1 MSSIGRRGR
10 RSSRDASPSRQSSSH
25 NNPSNGNYRNRS
37 PERKDIE
44 NPPCKY
50 GDGCYQ
56 LNIEHMSQFSHSNSN
71 SNSKLL
77 HNMMKILLDTKDFT
91 LLIPFIRDMFKDDDI
106 LKSFIIYSIT
116 KFDDILQKYNNV
128 DNHVFRLIQIYTQF
142 DSENNSRTIKVCDK
156 KQIDII
162 NNKLKGNILYED
174 INSPE
179 RQINKGKGKGK
190 DCIHIVSSLVLIL
203 LHDYQKQQL
212 KVQEHKTPGGKRES
226 YKRKSYKRES
236 YKKNTY
242 KRKTYKKK
250 NKKIRS
256 VKNRRI

>member
-1 MSSIGRRGR
+1 MSSRGRR

-44 NPPCKY
+44 NPSCKY

-56 LNIEHMSQFSHSNSN
+56 LNIEHMSQFSHSNS
-71 SNSKLL
+71 KLL
-77 HNMMKILLDTKDFT
+77 DNMMKILLNTKDFT
-91 LLIPFIRDMFKDDDI
+91 SLIPFIRVMFKDDDI

-142 DSENNSRTIKVCDK
+142 DSENNSRTIEVCNK
-156 KQIDII
+156 NQIDII
-162 NNKLKGNILYED
+162 KNKLKGNILYDD

-179 RQINKGKGKGK
+179 RQINKGK

-203 LHDYQKQQL
+203 LQDYQKQQL
-212 KVQEHKTPGGKRES
+212 KDQEHKTPGGKRES